1 MIQSGAQAQSA
12 PPDVGD
18 PLIGRVLNE
27 KFRIVEALGAGGM
40 GRVYKAVQAPLER
53 LVALKV
59 LNPQY
64 GEGKDPGFQKRFFL
78 EAAVTAKLRH
88 PNTVTVID
96 YGKTDDGVFYIA
108 MEYLEGQTLAQLL
121 VQQGPLPWVRVLN
134 MGQQV
139 ARSLR
144 EAHRVGLIHRDLKP
158 ANIMVLNQEDD
169 HDVVKVLDFGLV
181 KSFLPDQGRP
191 NEAEITQAGVILG
204 SPQYMAPE
212 QARNVSD
219 PRSDVYSLG
228 VVLFQ
233 MLMGR
238 PPFQAAQSI
247 DIIFKHLNEAPPVF
261 AALWPGHTVPQEVEA
276 LVMRCMNKRPEER
289 FQSMDEVLEAMRRVA
304 AAAGFSGAFSSP
316 YNPVITGATTLPG
329 SGTGPVS
336 GAATGPIPTPGSTGA
351 STVALDIAVV
361 EPAAKPAPRRTLP
374 LALFGG
380 SLLLGLGVAA
390 MLALRTP
397 APSPTP
403 APEPTPAAP
412 VVQAPAAA
420 VPPPA
425 AEPSAPAPLAAQPAT
440 EPEPT
445 VVAQPAFTH
454 FLILSEPNGA
464 RVMYEGR
471 VVGETPLELTVSPGA
486 DGRAL
491 ARLTFSLDGYQR
503 VTATAEGEGPVVR
516 FSQKLTKKKSG
527 SRSKADKDNGYKEDP
542 Y

>member
-18 PLIGRVLNE
+18 PLIGRVLND

-40 GRVYKAVQAPLER
+40 GRVYKAVQAPLDR
-53 LVALKV
+53 LVAIKV

-64 GEGKDPGFQKRFFL
+64 SEGKDPGFQKRFFL
-78 EAAVTAKLRH
+78 EAAVTSKLRH
-88 PNTVTVID
+88 PNTVTIID

-121 VQQGPLPWVRVLN
+121 TQLGPLQWMRVLN
-134 MGQQV
+134 IGAQV

-181 KSFLPDQGRP
+181 KSFLPDQGLS

-228 VVLFQ
+228 VVMFQ
-233 MLMGR
+233 MLVGR

-247 DIIFKHLNEAPPVF
+247 DVIFKHLNEAPPAF
-261 AALWPGHTVPQEVEA
+261 AAFSSTQGVPQEVEA
-276 LVMRCMNKRPEER
+276 LVMRCLNKRPEER
-289 FQSMDEVLEAMRRVA
+289 FQSMDEVMEAIRRVA
-304 AAAGFSGAFSSP
+304 SSAGFSGAFSSP
-316 YNPVITGATTLPG
+316 RSLSGATPLYAVGSGPG
-329 SGTGPVS
+329 SGPQTGPLPAPPAS
-336 GAATGPIPTPGSTGA
+336 GA
-351 STVALDIAVV
+351 STVALDLDIAVEE
-361 EPAAKPAPRRTLP
+361 EPAKPARRTLP
-374 LALFGG
+374 LALFAG

-390 MLALRTP
+390 ILALRAP
-397 APSPTP
+397 APQAAPASPPVVTAP
-403 APEPTPAAP
+403 AVKAPPPVEQSSAAEPTAPAQRAAAEPTPAVDA
-412 VVQAPAAA
+412 
-420 VPPPA
+420 PPA
-425 AEPSAPAPLAAQPAT
+425 SEPAPTRFLIT
-440 EPEPT
+440 SEPE
-445 VVAQPAFTH
+445 
-454 FLILSEPNGA
+454 GA
-464 RVMYEGR
+464 KVMYEGGLL
-471 VVGETPLELTVSPGA
+471 GETPMEIQVPSGM
-486 DGRAL
+486 DGRAS
-491 ARLTFSLDGYQR
+491 ARLTFALDGYQR
-503 VTATAEGEGPVVR
+503 VTVTAEGEGPLVH
-516 FSQKLTKKKSG
+516 FTQKLKKKSG
-527 SRSKADKDNGYKEDP
+527 SRAADRDSSGYKEDP